1 MTVGFPQTGQQ
12 RQEGGKKPSHILETS
27 DFKNDPYN
35 LTGKLLRNKKYLK
48 GQKGT
53 GDENQLRAKM

>member
-1 MTVGFPQTGQQ
+1 MSDFVCLPLITV
-12 RQEGGKKPSHILETS
+12 LEAL

-53 GDENQLRAKM
+53 GVENQLRAKNVI